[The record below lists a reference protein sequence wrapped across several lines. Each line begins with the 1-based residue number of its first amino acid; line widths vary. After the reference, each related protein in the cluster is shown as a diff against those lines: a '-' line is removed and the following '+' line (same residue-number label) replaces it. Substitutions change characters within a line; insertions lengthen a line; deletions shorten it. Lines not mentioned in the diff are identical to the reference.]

1 VNFYKQLLI
10 LPNAS
15 NGGELGG
22 GWVVKGNSTRT
33 IFLHPMDV
41 GS

>member
-1 VNFYKQLLI
+1 VSFYKQLLI

-22 GWVVKGNSTRT
+22 GMGCS
-33 IFLHPMDV
+33 
-41 GS
+41 GE